1 MADTFETSHYT
12 KQAKKLLSEGDR
24 RNIRDILSLNPRHG
38 DIIQGAGGIRKMRYA
53 LPNTGKSGGARVIHF
68 YKAADDIVY
77 ILDVYAKSKKG
88 DLTKAEQN
96 ALKKLTGQL

>member
-1 MADTFETSHYT
+1 
-12 KQAKKLLSEGDR
+12 
-24 RNIRDILSLNPRHG
+24 
-38 DIIQGAGGIRKMRYA
+38 MRYA

-96 ALKKLTGQL
+96 ALKKLVEQL